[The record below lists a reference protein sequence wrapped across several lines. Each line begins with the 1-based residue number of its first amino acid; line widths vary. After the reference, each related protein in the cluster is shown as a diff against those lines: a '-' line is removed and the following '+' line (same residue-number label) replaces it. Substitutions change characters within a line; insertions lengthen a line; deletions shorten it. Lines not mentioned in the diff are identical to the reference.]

1 MEDSKETS
9 LTLAKADDN
18 RDAIANPDLL
28 SDGEIE
34 APKSKPKHEKID
46 RRRKEN
52 RGEPTEKQKAAWARA
67 LAARDE
73 NRRKRA
79 EERHQQEE
87 EHKKVIEE
95 KVVKKALAVKKKQI
109 MKEAVLD
116 VISDDETPIEVVK
129 EVVAK
134 KRAAAPKI
142 VERIV
147 YKEPPVPQFIF
158 V

>member
-1 MEDSKETS
+1 MEDPKET
-9 LTLAKADDN
+9 TLVKET
-18 RDAIANPDLL
+18 PDLSDL

-34 APKSKPKHEKID
+34 APKKPKPEKID

-52 RGEPTEKQKAAWARA
+52 RGEPTEKQRAAWARA

-79 EERHQQEE
+79 EERKQQEE

-116 VISDDETPIEVVK
+116 AISDDETPIEVVK

-134 KRAAAPKI
+134 KRASAPPKV

-147 YKEPPVPQFIF
+147 YKEPPAPRFIF